1 MLLLYGKWIT
11 EGSGGRE
18 LLCGWRSVL
27 EESRET
33 IIWGGTSL
41 LTVDGATPV
50 LAACTS
56 RGCCAGS
63 RWWGG
68 GQLTP
73 KRAGTFC
80 LSIDPR
86 MAYVPSATCIFLLFT
101 FLTLI
106 FTSDNLGK
114 NASLCFGRAGLR
126 MVYPGLC
133 ASVGL
138 ALEIISR
145 KIGALQED

>member
-18 LLCGWRSVL
+18 HLCGWRSVL

-41 LTVDGATPV
+41 RTVDGATPV

-56 RGCCAGS
+56 HGCAGS

-80 LSIDPR
+80 LSVNPR
-86 MAYVPSATCIFLLFT
+86 TACVPSATCIFLLLT

-138 ALEIISR
+138 ALGIISR